1 MYVMGYLIFL
11 NFKLIKNFF
20 ALSDSSSSSV
30 LTLPP
35 HLRFDSTPGKISYIL
50 LKHTLRQHINKN
62 ASTHT
67 YETFDEK
74 TAVQF
79 YYEASTSLFS
89 TKINV

>member
-1 MYVMGYLIFL
+1 MYVMRYVIFL
-11 NFKLIKNFF
+11 NFKLIKIFF
-20 ALSDSSSSSV
+20 ALSDSSSSV
-30 LTLPP
+30 LTLP
-35 HLRFDSTPGKISYIL
+35 HLRFDSTPGEISYIL
-50 LKHTLRQHINKN
+50 LKHTLRQHINNN